1 MYWMFICVW
10 VNVLVNTFTSIRK
23 QSLVLY
29 IDDNTNSFTSHSHW
43 LVLVVFLSFTIPD
56 SIFAVIPVQRRV
68 RANERTVLALTVNMN
83 IDWEFIQSDC
93 GLYVFICVYLCFA
106 FRLWIDREICI
117 AIFWM
122 HDQNYVHIIIYE
134 ICFGCICITV
144 KIHLLCLYLL
154 LWAQHDLVLCWL

>member
-1 MYWMFICVW
+1 MFVCVW

-93 GLYVFICVYLCFA
+93 ELYVFICISHFVCKLTERFVLQFFESMIKITHTLLFLKSVLDVFVSRSKYTCCVCIYCFE
-106 FRLWIDREICI
+106 L
-117 AIFWM
+117 
-122 HDQNYVHIIIYE
+122 NII
-134 ICFGCICITV
+134 
-144 KIHLLCLYLL
+144 
-154 LWAQHDLVLCWL
+154 